1 MLLGEIAY
9 LLDVEPKWVLN
20 TCSALRRPR
29 RYSLQLAQQLAV
41 ARVIIQSLGASLPV
55 AWQLAQRTLDA
66 FARGES
72 PVTVTP
78 SAAEITLVVDV
89 QRILSTLNVRRAAL
103 ASSIAP
109 RQRGRRAGARRD
121 KVRAAAEWGIDVSL
135 LAANLRLTPEQ
146 RLRQL
151 DAMAAF
157 AAGVRRVAG

>member
-20 TCSALRRPR
+20 TSSALRCPK
-29 RYSLQLAQQLAV
+29 RYSLELAQQLAV
-41 ARVIIQSLGASLPV
+41 ARVITQALGTSLPV
-55 AWQLAQRTLDA
+55 AWQLAHRALDA
-66 FARGES
+66 YARGDS
-72 PVTVTP
+72 PVTVAP
-78 SAAEITLVVDV
+78 SVAEVTLVVDV
-89 QRILSTLNVRRAAL
+89 QRILSTLNVRYAAL
-103 ASSIAP
+103 TCSIAP
-109 RQRGRRAGARRD
+109 RQRGRRAGAQRD